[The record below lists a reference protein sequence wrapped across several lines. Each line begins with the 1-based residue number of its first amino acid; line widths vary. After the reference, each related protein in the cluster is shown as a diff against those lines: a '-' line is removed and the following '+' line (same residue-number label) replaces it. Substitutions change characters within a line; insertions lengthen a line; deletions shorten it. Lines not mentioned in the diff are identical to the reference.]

1 MKQLLCAA
9 DARAGIRAV
18 VIFAL
23 LCAATLSGPA
33 LAEPA
38 GPATPSGNTPA
49 ENSPGL
55 EEIVVTAE
63 KRESTVQATPISIT
77 ALSAEDLTTENVFT
91 IEDLAGAVP
100 GVSMR
105 TAGPGQTEY
114 EMRGLTSAG
123 GSAAT
128 VGFYLDEIPLS
139 ASAVALNG
147 RTVIDADL
155 FDLGHVEVLR
165 GPQGTLYGAGSM
177 GGTIKLV
184 PNPPDFKGYYGSA
197 QTSLSGT
204 EGGGFNYSAK
214 AMVNLPIV
222 ADRIALRIVGDY
234 THNSG
239 WIDRVVVPNFP
250 PPNA

>member
-1 MKQLLCAA
+1 MA
-9 DARAGIRAV
+9 DPD
-18 VIFAL
+18 
-23 LCAATLSGPA
+23 PA
-33 LAEPA
+33 A
-38 GPATPSGNTPA
+38 GPA
-49 ENSPGL
+49 NSASAAPVTKGGGEL

-63 KRESTVQATPISIT
+63 KRESTVQATPISI
-77 ALSAEDLTTENVFT
+77 SAISSGELVTQNVVS

-128 VGFYLDEIPLS
+128 VGFYLDETPLS

-165 GPQGTLYGAGSM
+165 GPQGTFTGPARWAARS
-177 GGTIKLV
+177 
-184 PNPPDFKGYYGSA
+184 S
-197 QTSLSGT
+197 S
-204 EGGGFNYSAK
+204 
-214 AMVNLPIV
+214 
-222 ADRIALRIVGDY
+222 
-234 THNSG
+234 
-239 WIDRVVVPNFP
+239 
-250 PPNA
+250 